1 LKHSSA
7 YYSKTN
13 GQTKRINAIFEQYLK
28 TYMNFRQND
37 WVDWLPLAEF
47 ASNNAVS
54 ETTGFFLFF
63 ANYGFNSK
71 LGFEFRSPCSSDKI
85 P

>member
-1 LKHSSA
+1 
-7 YYSKTN
+7 
-13 GQTKRINAIFEQYLK
+13 
-28 TYMNFRQND
+28 MNFRQND
-37 WVDWLPLAEF
+37 WIDWFPLAEF

-54 ETTGFFLFF
+54 ETTDFSFFF

-71 LGFEFRSPCSSDKI
+71 LGFEPRPPYSPDKT